1 MIVVVFISF
10 ALLLGAVTA
19 AMTIAWRRWAS
30 EPVRVEAR
38 IEGPT
43 CYPRVKR

>member
-1 MIVVVFISF
+1 MA
-10 ALLLGAVTA
+10 ALLTTLGLLFA
-19 AMTIAWRRWAS
+19 ALIAAGTLTWRRHAAA
-30 EPVRVEAR
+30 PVRVEAE